1 MRASSP
7 AAARCGDPHAP
18 RPRAAAGARCGDRGG
33 ADDARA
39 RARPRARRR
48 RRARAAAVEV
58 RRARRRARPDAPPL
72 AAAASWSTLVRAA
85 WRRWTATAAMRL
97 REARLTRWR
106 LRGQLLLGLRG
117 WARRGRLLAARRAST
132 RSPSAAGAACRCPAR
147 GRAPPRRLPRARRR
161 RRRAASARR
170 MLALAAP
177 LAQLRTLALARALGD
192 WRSALPLLA
201 LRERCATI
209 EDGLRALR
217 PPSPPSRPS
226 AASAT
231 RTRRSRPRSRRRTT
245 SGRRCPRRRR
255 RRRSARRRRR
265 SRSRRRAAA
274 RGACWS
280 GCTGCSPSTRMRRVG
295 PALRGWAYLCLR
307 SRHAPQSPAL
317 TARAW
322 V

>member
-1 MRASSP
+1 VRD
-7 AAARCGDPHAP
+7 GV
-18 RPRAAAGARCGDRGG
+18 RG
-33 ADDARA
+33 RM
-39 RARPRARRR
+39 RRR
-48 RRARAAAVEV
+48 F
-58 RRARRRARPDAPPL
+58 

-117 WARRGRLLAARRAST
+117 WARRGRLLAARRRLHALALRRWRGLSLPGAWA
-132 RSPSAAGAACRCPAR
+132 RLRAACRAH
-147 GRAPPRRLPRARRR
+147 AAAAAARR
-161 RRRAASARR
+161 SARR
-170 MLALAAP
+170 ALALAAP

-217 PPSPPSRPS
+217 SALAAEQALRRQRHPHSPEPAALAPPYDKRPPLPATPAPPPLRSPPAPL
-226 AASAT
+226 ALASSGGGA
-231 RTRRSRPRSRRRTT
+231 RSVLERVYRLLSVYEN
-245 SGRRCPRRRR
+245 
-255 RRRSARRRRR
+255 A
-265 SRSRRRAAA
+265 
-274 RGACWS
+274 
-280 GCTGCSPSTRMRRVG
+280 RVG